1 MAVQP
6 FLPETGFRED
16 GKILRV
22 QAEWLAGTPPLDEA
36 LARFQASMNRFVRD
50 LTEQLESS

>member
-16 GKILRV
+16 GKTLRV